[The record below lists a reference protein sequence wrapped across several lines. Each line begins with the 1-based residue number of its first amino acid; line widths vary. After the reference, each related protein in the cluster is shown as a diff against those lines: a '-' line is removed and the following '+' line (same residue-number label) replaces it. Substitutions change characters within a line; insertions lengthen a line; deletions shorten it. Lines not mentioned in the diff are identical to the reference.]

1 LSDASRPAP
10 DDDRFLRVLKDPQMR
25 LLVDLQDLVTRA
37 TTDFW
42 SRRGARTMHLPITT
56 NSISSPLGLGSDSL
70 PVEIDLFG
78 ERTYLA
84 DSMQFMLEYGTR
96 LSEGGAW
103 YLMPSFRG
111 EEADARHL
119 NQFFH
124 SEAEILGGLGD
135 VMDVA
140 EEYVRHLT
148 SVVLREYG
156 DRVAE
161 LVGTTDHLQEMV
173 DGGPFPRLT
182 LDEAEAHLG
191 DDGRS
196 IVHHEAGFRVLTS
209 HGERR
214 LIDELG
220 PFVWVTHF
228 DHLSVPFYQAYG
240 DDDMR
245 TSRNGDLLFGI
256 GEVIGCG
263 ERHVDG
269 AQARRALAHHQVPE
283 SAYEWYVRLKD
294 QHPALTSGFGMG
306 VERWLV
312 WVLRHDDIR
321 DMALLPRYNGV
332 RMIP

>member
-1 LSDASRPAP
+1 MSLIIDPTL
-10 DDDRFLRVLKDPQMR
+10 DQDRFLRILKDPQTRM
-25 LLVDLQDLVTRA
+25 LVDLQDLVTRA

-42 SRRGARTMHLPITT
+42 SRRGARNLHLPITT
-56 NSISSPLGLGSDSL
+56 NSISSPMGLGSDSL

-78 ERTYLA
+78 ERTFLA
-84 DSMQFMLEYGTR
+84 DSMQFMLEYGAR
-96 LSEGGAW
+96 LSDAGAW

-111 EEADARHL
+111 EDADERHL

-124 SEAEILGGLGD
+124 SEAEVLGD
-135 VMDVA
+135 LTNVMDVA
-140 EEYVRHLT
+140 EAYVRHLT
-148 SVVLREYG
+148 ASVLEEYG
-156 DRVAE
+156 DRLE
-161 LVGTTDHLQEMV
+161 EQVGTVDHLRAMV
-173 DGGPFPRLT
+173 DAEPFPRLT
-182 LDEAEAHLG
+182 LDQAETFLG

-196 IVHHEAGFRVLTS
+196 IVRHEGGFRVLTD

-214 LIDELG
+214 LMDELS

-245 TSRNGDLLFGI
+245 TSLNGDLLFGI

-269 AQARRALAHHQVPE
+269 AQTRRALAHHEVPE
-283 SAYEWYVRLKD
+283 ADYDWYVRLKD
-294 QHPALTSGFGMG
+294 EHPELTSGFGMG
-306 VERWLV
+306 VERWMM

-332 RMIP
+332 RMVP